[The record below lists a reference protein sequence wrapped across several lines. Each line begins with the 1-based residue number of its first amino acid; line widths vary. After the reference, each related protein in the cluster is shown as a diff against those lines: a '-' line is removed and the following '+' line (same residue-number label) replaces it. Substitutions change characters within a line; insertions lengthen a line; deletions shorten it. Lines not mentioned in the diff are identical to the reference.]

1 MTKPAPASNLPLP
14 LLGGCLCG
22 GVRYQVT
29 GAPRAVYLCHCKD
42 CQRRTG
48 SAFAMA
54 MLVKA
59 ADFALLEGQPITRQT
74 PKPDGEHSTQHYCE
88 ACLVRTHTTF
98 SKRPHLVSVRPGTLD
113 EPSLVSPTHQ
123 LWTKSAQPW
132 AADFALDSFEG
143 NPE

>member
-1 MTKPAPASNLPLP
+1 MTQATASADLPLP

-22 GVRYQVT
+22 AVRYQVAA
-29 GAPRAVYLCHCKD
+29 APVAVYLCHCKD

-59 ADFALLEGQPITRQT
+59 ADFSLSKNHLITRKT
-74 PKPDGEHSTQHYCE
+74 EKPDGSHSLRHYC
-88 ACLVRTHTTF
+88 ADCLVRTHTTF
-98 SKRPHLVSVRPGTLD
+98 SKRPNLTSVRPGTLD

-123 LWTKSAQPW
+123 LWTKSAHPW
-132 AADFALDSFEG
+132 ALASQLDSFAGDFE
-143 NPE
+143 